1 MNLVSGFYQEQ
12 EGLRR
17 LVRGLA
23 ADPNALTLD
32 LGCKKGD
39 LSAVLAGSQK
49 HVVALDLERH
59 PAWQPAEKVSFVHGN
74 VLSLPF
80 GDASFDVIVAAE
92 CLQYI
97 KDTEQALAELH
108 RVLKDNGRLI
118 ISFPEG
124 GEFSTLIDPYNIAN
138 RLKGFLQKQ
147 EVTKQYHAEYLRPD
161 RLLSCCKTGWRCER
175 LYRRGSY
182 VFILSAWLIDQLQGL
197 RMRCG
202 PRTVA
207 GKILAVPMGIL
218 FRIMKLDFSISYR
231 SLSYNM
237 IIRLRK
243 VLPAVEKKD
252 TPTLCNKK
260 DPGPV
265 TEVRERRRS
274 RPAGIPILCYHNV
287 SDIKNHAFR
296 LYIMPVKRFSRQ
308 MQWLKE
314 KGYQPI
320 SLNTLYDYL
329 DHNGPLP
336 EKPVLITFDDGY
348 QELQETA
355 TPILAGLGF
364 HHVLFINTG
373 KTGGCTDWVER
384 APDIPLLSRA
394 EISAMADQYGDI
406 LDFQAHGKTHRSMK
420 GADPDTIVKEV
431 RDCID
436 VLEPITGRPVQ
447 YLAYPYGERDSNT
460 PDIVRAL
467 GIRCSFT
474 VDQGLCRP
482 GRDFQLL
489 PRVEIFGNDFF
500 IDFIL
505 KVRWGWSPIAS
516 LRTILK
522 KRYNKIIRHIK
533 R

>member
-1 MNLVSGFYQEQ
+1 MNLVTGFYQEQ
-12 EGLRR
+12 EGLRC

-23 ADPNALTLD
+23 SDPEALTLD
-32 LGCKKGD
+32 ICCKKGD
-39 LSAVLAGSQK
+39 LSAVLAKSQK
-49 HVVALDLERH
+49 YVVALDLERH
-59 PAWQPAEKVSFVHGN
+59 PAWQPTEKISFVHGN

-80 GDASFDVIVAAE
+80 RDASFDVIVAAE
-92 CLQYI
+92 CLQYV
-97 KDTEQALAELH
+97 KDTEQALVELR
-108 RVLKDNGRLI
+108 RVLKEQGTLV

-124 GEFSTLIDPYNIAN
+124 GGFSTLVDPYNVAS
-138 RLKGFLQKQ
+138 RLKGLFQKQ
-147 EVTKQYHAEYLRPD
+147 RAGRGYHAEYLRLD
-161 RLLSCCKTGWRCER
+161 RILAHCRTGWTCER

-182 VFILSAWLIDQLQGL
+182 LFILSAWLIDQLQGL
-197 RMRCG
+197 RMRYG
-202 PRTVA
+202 PRAVA
-207 GKILAVPMGIL
+207 GKMVAVPMLIL
-218 FRIMKLDFSISYR
+218 FQLMKLDFSISYR
-231 SLSYNM
+231 SLSYNT

-243 VLPAVEKKD
+243 VLPAAAEKD
-252 TPTLCNKK
+252 GPFLCNKK
-260 DPGPV
+260 ARGLM
-265 TEVRERRRS
+265 TGVRDRRRP

-287 SDIKNHAFR
+287 SDRRNHAFR
-296 LYIMPVKRFSRQ
+296 LYIMPVKRFTRQ

-314 KGYQPI
+314 KGYQAI

-336 EKPVLITFDDGY
+336 EKPVVITFDDGY

-373 KTGGCTDWVER
+373 KTGRSTDWVER
-384 APDIPLLSRA
+384 APDIPLLSRG
-394 EISAMADQYGDI
+394 EISAMVDRYGDSV
-406 LDFQAHGKTHRSMK
+406 DFQAHGKSHLSMK
-420 GADPDTIVKEV
+420 GAASGTIVEEV
-431 RDCID
+431 RHCIE
-436 VLEPITGRPVQ
+436 VLEPLTGRPVQ
-447 YLAYPYGERDSNT
+447 YLAYPYGERDSRT

-505 KVRWGWSPIAS
+505 KVRWGWSPVAG

-522 KRYNKIIRHIK
+522 KRYNKIIGLIK